1 MALRFALSFDHL
13 PIVDDTN
20 ANWSKIIGNLPIV
33 FRKGSGST
41 KAHVISADGWMTAR
55 YVNQAGWST
64 LILPSAQLVQ
74 GSPTKSWFGV
84 RLKMISAGSVAS
96 ATSMTWLA
104 DNAYSGGSAFVQGLD
119 YAMLGGTI
127 GSHVNVEHY
136 LELGFN
142 WAAGTIDRFING
154 VFHSTIT
161 ATGLTSQMAARNIS
175 IFIPGSSAA
184 NHQLMCRD
192 IYWVDVLDDGK
203 LSDRLGPQRMALLTH
218 TVDSTDWTPS
228 AGTPT
233 GILNTKIGLTADA
246 LDLPTLTSQS
256 APSELISNLSIPA
269 GVDARKINAVITL
282 ASAGLTSGS
291 SGNLDITLRN
301 GDDNTPTVSVPLTV
315 GVVHNRSS
323 RLGLFEKAPNGQRW
337 TQEALEATNV
347 VVYPN

>member
-13 PIVDDTN
+13 PVVDDTN

-41 KAHVISADGWMTAR
+41 KAHLISADGWMTAR
-55 YVNQAGWST
+55 YANQAGWST
-64 LILPSAQLVQ
+64 LVLPSAQLVQ

-96 ATSMTWLA
+96 NFSLTWIGDNTYPTVAT
-104 DNAYSGGSAFVQGLD
+104 FIQGTD
-119 YAMLGGTI
+119 YTMLGGTI

-142 WAAGTIDRFING
+142 WAAGTIDRYIDG

-228 AGTPT
+228 SGTPT
-233 GILNTKIGLTADA
+233 EILNTKAGLTTDT
-246 LDLPTLTSQS
+246 LDLPTLTSQ
-256 APSELISNLSIPA
+256 ATPSELISNLGIPV
-269 GVDARKINAVITL
+269 GVDTRKINAVITL
-282 ASAGLTSGS
+282 VSAGLTSGL
-291 SGNLDITLRN
+291 SGNLDVTLRN
-301 GDDNTPTVSVPLTV
+301 GGNNTPTVSVPLTA
-315 GVVHNRSS
+315 GVVHNQASK
-323 RLGLFEKAPNGQRW
+323 LGLFEKAPDGQRW
-337 TQEALEATNV
+337 TPEALEATNV